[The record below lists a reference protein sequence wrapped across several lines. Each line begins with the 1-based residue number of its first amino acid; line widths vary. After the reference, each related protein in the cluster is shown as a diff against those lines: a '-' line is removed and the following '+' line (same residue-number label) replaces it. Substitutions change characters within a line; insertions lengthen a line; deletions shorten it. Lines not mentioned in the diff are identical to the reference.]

1 MRTSYLQSHKHL
13 EIESVGDDHSLE
25 LSASLSTP
33 LTRRARSRPIVIW
46 TAFVCLDL
54 LRALTFLCKDFV
66 KGSNQAAVAEADCL
80 GNPEIADSG
89 SSRPREMHAIRTDSY
104 KGAKERR

>member
-1 MRTSYLQSHKHL
+1 MRTSYLPSHKHL
-13 EIESVGDDHSLE
+13 ELESVGDDRSLE
-25 LSASLSTP
+25 PPVPLSGP

-54 LRALTFLCKDFV
+54 LRALAFLCKDSL
-66 KGSNQAAVAEADCL
+66 KSSHQAAVAETDCL
-80 GNPEIADSG
+80 GNPEMADAN
-89 SSRPREMHAIRTDSY
+89 SSRRREMHAVLTDSY